1 MADRLS
7 RPSSALSGPCRAA
20 LAAVRS
26 SFIAAAGFSGAIN
39 LLMLS
44 GSLFMLQVYDRVLP
58 SRSLPTL
65 WALLVLVAALY
76 AAQGLLELIRS
87 RLFARIGRHV
97 DRSLGPLVFA
107 GQIDAAKGTG
117 RGASFRDLEQ
127 LRAFLSS
134 AGPTAIFDLPW
145 LPIYLLLMALLHPL
159 LGLMGV
165 VGAALLAV
173 LTWLSEKSAGPAQRE
188 SSRLAAEANALA
200 EQARRGA
207 ETVGP
212 LGMAGVLGA
221 RWAERNLAAGAAVLA
236 GADAAGFFGALSR
249 FVRMALQS
257 ATLAA
262 GAFLIV
268 SGKATGGVMI
278 ASSVLLGRALAPVEL
293 AIAHWRSFV
302 AARQAFGRLE
312 AALTD
317 MDASGSAA
325 MAATERL
332 ALPAPSRTLVVEQLT
347 VAAPG
352 AARLLVQGVG
362 FSLQAGE
369 GLGVIGPSGAGKSTL
384 LRGLVGV
391 LPPHRGTVRL
401 DSSTLDQWPRD
412 VAGRFIGYLPQQVEL
427 FPGTVAQNIARFD
440 PAPPEG
446 AVLAAAAI
454 AGVDSLVRALPD
466 GFETEVGEGGQRLS
480 AGQRQRIGL
489 ARALYGDPFLV
500 VLDEP
505 NAALDAEG
513 EAALGRAM
521 AQARGRGAIVIA
533 AVHRPSG
540 LAPLDKLLVLA
551 GGAQQ
556 AFGPRED
563 VLRRV
568 LAAQAG
574 APSPAAPHLE
584 VVS

>member
-1 MADRLS
+1 MTEPAVARRQEL
-7 RPSSALSGPCRAA
+7 AGPCRAA
-20 LAAVRS
+20 LRAVRS

-65 WALLVLVAALY
+65 WALLVLVAVLY
-76 AAQGLLELIRS
+76 GAQGVLELIRS
-87 RLFARIGRHV
+87 RVFARIGRHV
-97 DRSLGPLVFA
+97 DRALGPSVFA
-107 GQIDAAKGTG
+107 AQIDAA
-117 RGASFRDLEQ
+117 RGVGKPASFRDLEQ
-127 LRAFLSS
+127 LRAFLSG

-145 LPIYLLLMALLHPL
+145 LPIYLVLMALLHPL

-165 VGAALLAV
+165 GGASLLAA
-173 LTWLSEKSAGPAQRE
+173 LTWLSEKSAGPVQRE
-188 SSRLAAEANALA
+188 STRLAAEASALA

-212 LGMAGVLGA
+212 LGMAGVLGG
-221 RWAERNLAAGAAVLA
+221 RWAERNLAAGAAVLS
-236 GADAAGFFGALSR
+236 GADAAGFFSALSR

-293 AIAHWRSFV
+293 AIAHWRGFV
-302 AARQAFGRLE
+302 AARQAFARLE
-312 AALTD
+312 AALAGPAVRAD
-317 MDASGSAA
+317 
-325 MAATERL
+325 EQRL
-332 ALPAPSRTLVVEQLT
+332 ALPAPTRSLAVEQLAI
-347 VAAPG
+347 AAPG
-352 AARLLVQGVG
+352 MPRLLVQGVA
-362 FSLQAGE
+362 FRLQAGE

-384 LRGLVGV
+384 LRALVGA
-391 LPPHRGTVRL
+391 LPPQRGTVRL
-401 DSSTLDQWPRD
+401 DGSTLDQWPRD
-412 VAGRFIGYLPQQVEL
+412 AAGRFMGYLPQQVEL
-427 FPGTVAQNIARFD
+427 FPGTVAQNISRFD
-440 PAPPEG
+440 PDPADG
-446 AVLAAAAI
+446 AVLAAATI
-454 AGVDSLVRALPD
+454 AGVDALVRGLPD

-489 ARALYGDPFLV
+489 ARALYGDPFLI

-521 AQARGRGAIVIA
+521 SLARARGAIVIA

-540 LAPLDKLLVLA
+540 LTALDKLLVLA

-556 AFGPRED
+556 AFGPREE

-568 LAAQAG
+568 LASQAP
-574 APSPAAPHLE
+574 PSGSAAAGSAPHLE